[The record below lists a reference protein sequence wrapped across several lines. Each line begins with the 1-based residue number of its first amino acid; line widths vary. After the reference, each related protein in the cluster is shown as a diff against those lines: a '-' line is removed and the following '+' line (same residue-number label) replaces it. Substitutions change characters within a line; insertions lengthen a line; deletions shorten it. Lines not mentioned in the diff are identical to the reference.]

1 MFSINHLIFPS
12 FSHHFIMENHHPP
25 SPRSS
30 PRAPP
35 PKRHGRFRA
44 PLGAAGPTAAAP
56 HRGAVVPLGGGQALL
71 GTVDPAGDLGLTMVE
86 NPHGLYPLVMSK

>member
-1 MFSINHLIFPS
+1 MFPS
-12 FSHHFIMENHHPP
+12 FSYENHHPP

-30 PRAPP
+30 PRAPQ

-44 PLGAAGPTAAAP
+44 PLGAAAPGAAAAR
-56 HRGAVVPLGGGQALL
+56 RGAVVPLGGGQTLL
-71 GTVDPAGDLGLTMVE
+71 GTVDPAGDLGLTIVE